1 MDLANRPRDKADAS
15 QRLDPSQSSGTDS
28 VEAVDEPR
36 AATGNGQAATGIKGP
51 GPSSTRISRAWTGV
65 GAAVVFLIVAL
76 VFILQNGEHVKV
88 NFFTLHWSVPLAL
101 DLFMAAALGAIVVFL
116 LAAVRMTQLRLFARG
131 QRKDLDDHATA
142 PGSRLPR
149 RGLHRRQVKAPR

>member
-1 MDLANRPRDKADAS
+1 MKPTDQRRHGADTS
-15 QRLDPSQSSGTDS
+15 QRSDPSHSPGTES
-28 VEAVDEPR
+28 VEAVDQPR
-36 AATGNGQAATGIKGP
+36 AATGSGQAVTGTKRP
-51 GPSSTRISRAWTGV
+51 GPNSTRISRAWTGV

-101 DLFMAAALGAIVVFL
+101 DLLMAAALGAIVVFL

-149 RGLHRRQVKAPR
+149 RGLHRRQTKPTR